1 MRNKFTGVC
10 IESESRVTGHLLT
23 NKIGTYIITQDNP
36 HECIQYGYIEIYDY
50 HRVHP
55 ITVRPVDNSM
65 FWGSLVVFMLGM
77 VMLVT
82 ALLIMAKV
90 ESIC

>member
-1 MRNKFTGVC
+1 MKNKFTGIC
-10 IESESRVTGHLLT
+10 IESGNKVAGHLLT

-36 HECIQYGYIEIYDY
+36 QECIQYGYIEIDDY

-65 FWGSLVVFMLGM
+65 FWGSIVIFTLGLVMIV
-77 VMLVT
+77 
-82 ALLIMAKV
+82 ASLLIMVKV
-90 ESIC
+90 ESLC